1 MTTANDDAKWTAL
14 MAPFKDDEIEL
25 LPKFTGKMVDGKVP
39 QDAKRQC
46 AECGGYHGFPCV
58 HLSYVGHAGL
68 TMRLNEVCG
77 AAGWDWEPM
86 GITDL
91 GTPVMADGGM
101 WIRMNILGVTKI
113 GFGDAQGKTGPNATK
128 EMIGDA
134 LRNAAMR
141 FGIGTYLW
149 GKSDKAKAELVR
161 QGVDDESPAS
171 APTHGSSGT
180 EPTAAKPEG
189 LASKKQV
196 SAVFGKAKALGWDN
210 DALFAYIAE
219 KAGKEVHPEQLT
231 AKSARALLD
240 ALQKLLDE
248 SEVPA
253 KPDGEVLD
261 MTGDEIP
268 F

>member
-1 MTTANDDAKWTAL
+1 MRKGRPPAERAYQGIAFQAHLQIKCEAGFVPRPDLRAGDDGSRANA
-14 MAPFKDDEIEL
+14 
-25 LPKFTGKMVDGKVP
+25 
-39 QDAKRQC
+39 
-46 AECGGYHGFPCV
+46 
-58 HLSYVGHAGL
+58 
-68 TMRLNEVCG
+68 
-77 AAGWDWEPM
+77 
-86 GITDL
+86 
-91 GTPVMADGGM
+91 
-101 WIRMNILGVTKI
+101 
-113 GFGDAQGKTGPNATK
+113 
-128 EMIGDA
+128 
-134 LRNAAMR
+134 
-141 FGIGTYLW
+141 
-149 GKSDKAKAELVR
+149 
-161 QGVDDESPAS
+161 AS

-189 LASKKQV
+189 LASEKQV

-210 DALFAYIAE
+210 DALSAYIAE

-268 F
+268 WGAQ